1 MLINFFFTLK
11 DERIPVSIKEFLLL
25 LEALKKQVISESI
38 DSFYYLSRTILVK
51 DEMSFDKFD
60 RAFNNFFHGIQ
71 NYFSKKDIPSD
82 WLSQLLKKEL
92 SPEEISKI
100 EKLGYE
106 KLLER
111 LKKLFDEQN
120 SRHEGGN
127 KWIGTNGTSPFGN
140 SGFNPEGIRIGGQG
154 KNRTAV
160 KVWENRI
167 YQDYD
172 SEKELGTRNIK
183 LALRR
188 LRKFIREGI
197 NEELALDETIKATAN
212 NAGWLDLK
220 MRPERKNNIKVLL
233 LMDVGGT
240 MDDHI
245 IKVEELFSAAKSEFK
260 NMEFFYFHN
269 CIYETLWKNNR
280 RRNSERFSSWEILR
294 KYSPD
299 TRLIFVGDATMSP
312 YEITHPGGS
321 IEYNNKEA
329 GAAWIQR
336 FICQF
341 EKYVWLNPEPRG
353 LWEYRHSISIIKN
366 LMKNKMY
373 PITINGLEN
382 AMQILSK

>member
-140 SGFNPEGIRIGGQG
+140 SGFNPEGIRIGGRG